1 MSAPYPTVSFS
12 YDFSKGSV
20 ESRRKMAQMLNQ
32 EIYNNLIKLFKKKNK
47 CDIDTFERM
56 YNASLPEGKS
66 IEFNRIES
74 KYADEFWGELEGIT
88 DENDRLVAFNIN
100 IANKDNNIYISSLPT
115 IMHESRHLLDFMLN
129 PKYVKVD
136 EAMTAKNLYDSAI
149 VDFYE
154 DFIYVYEKKNL
165 SKGRKQ
171 KILNEVET
179 GLRDVLKNMSF
190 DDQVLCLKFLRQ
202 QISTEYY
209 AHIENYRYAN
219 MLSHHWKIPKSQL
232 HDEPEGY
239 MFREKLSVVN
249 KVFRELIYNK
259 HLSMVKENQKSL
271 RADS

>member
-1 MSAPYPTVSFS
+1 MSAPYSTVSFS

-32 EIYNNLIKLFKKKNK
+32 DIYNNLIKLFKKDRE
-47 CDIDTFERM
+47 CDIDTFERV

-66 IEFNRIES
+66 IEFNRVEDQ
-74 KYADEFWGELEGIT
+74 YADEFWGELEGVT
-88 DENDRLVAFNIN
+88 DEDDKLVAYNIN
-100 IANKDNNIYISSLPT
+100 ISNADDKINVSSLPT

-136 EAMTAKNLYDSAI
+136 EAMTARNLYDSAI
-149 VDFYE
+149 IDFYE
-154 DFIYVYEKKNL
+154 NFIYVYEKKNL

-171 KILNEVET
+171 KIMDEVESE
-179 GLRDVLKNMSF
+179 LREVLKNMPF
-190 DDQVLCLKFLRQ
+190 DDQILCLKFLRQ
-202 QISTEYY
+202 QISTEYC

-219 MLSHHWKIPKSQL
+219 ILNHRWKMPPSQL

-249 KVFRELIYNK
+249 KVFMELMHNQHISLAN
-259 HLSMVKENQKSL
+259 ENKSL
-271 RADS
+271 